1 MKIMMKINKIF
12 IPVLAS
18 AMLLTGCDDQLM
30 EWGKPA
36 DHADVTSSEIPLAV
50 KEVIANYDNI
60 KDYAQQY
67 TPNMLIGIGMGADLY
82 INNANG
88 EGSLAN
94 ANYQIFTPGNAM
106 KNDAIMGN
114 SGSLNF
120 ATVDKLIEALDGNM
134 KLYGHNFFWH
144 TQQNQSYLKSLIAP
158 TLVVESDGDIA
169 NVLSGDASDFNGG
182 STGGWGSWGSNKE
195 SAEVVSGAGQ
205 DGSAALVLKNKGDGN
220 AWEAQ
225 CAYTFNDYLE
235 MNKTYVIK
243 FKAKSTSPAGEL
255 QFQYQNGST
264 YGSQG
269 GYNSFTVGTDW
280 QTFQYEFT
288 IDKYDDVNR
297 IILNFGK
304 VGATY
309 TIDDIQFGLKQD
321 DPMENVMAG
330 DASDFEGGTTGNW
343 GSWGSNKESAEVEE
357 GAGYNNSKGLA
368 LKNKGDGNA
377 WEAQC
382 AYTFDDALQEGKKYI
397 IQFYAKSTS
406 PAGEL
411 QFQYQNGTTYSS
423 QGGYNTFSVGT
434 DWVKCEFTFTPAY
447 DDANRI
453 ILNYGKVG
461 GTYYIDNIK
470 FGLAKDQNAAA
481 RGIQYIQAS
490 NGKARKVTRA
500 SRKYFVLKSAAE
512 KQAVLE
518 GAMEAWVS
526 GVAKHLAEKNV
537 VPYGYDVIN
546 EPIADGSNKYRG
558 IDEGIFGGTWTEDE
572 QTMYDAAPVETEADG
587 LTLNWGSN
595 HWYWGYYVK
604 DYPVKAFQLARKY
617 LPAETKL
624 FVNDYNLET
633 SPNKLDALIKFVKD
647 IDEKNGTPI
656 VDGIGTQMHVS
667 LSCSDDAEKNAAN
680 IAALK
685 EKVDA
690 MFQTMAA
697 TGKLVRVTELDLSLG
712 TASPS
717 SNQYKAQ
724 SDAYR
729 MIMESYKANV
739 PAAQQSGITIWSLS
753 DNEAEHEYWLKGQVP
768 NLFDA
773 SYKRKWA
780 YKGFCDGIAGEDLG
794 LKYGGNE
801 YKAYYEKNN
810 VSSTVDK

>member
-1 MKIMMKINKIF
+1 MKINKII
-12 IPVLAS
+12 IPVVAS
-18 AMLLTGCDDQLM
+18 AMLLTGCDDQIM
-30 EWGKPA
+30 QWGKPA
-36 DHADVTSSEIPLAV
+36 NHADVTKAEIPLAV

-67 TPNMLIGIGMGADLY
+67 TPNMKIGIGMGADLY
-82 INNANG
+82 ANNENG
-88 EGSLAN
+88 EGDLAN
-94 ANYQIFTPGNAM
+94 ANYQVFTPGNAM

-120 ATVDKLIEALDGNM
+120 ATVDKLLAALDGNM
-134 KLYGHNFFWH
+134 QLYGHNFFWH
-144 TQQNQSYLKSLIAP
+144 TQQNQTYLKSLIAP
-158 TLVVESDGDIA
+158 TLVVESDGDVA

-182 STGGWGSWGSNKE
+182 STGGWGSWGSNKKD
-195 SAEVVSGAGQ
+195 AGVVDGAGQ
-205 DGSAALVLKNKGDGN
+205 DGTAALVLENKGDGN

-225 CAYTFNDYLE
+225 CAYDFNDFLE

-243 FKAKSTSPAGEL
+243 FKAKSSSPAGEL
-255 QFQYQNGST
+255 QFQYQNGNT
-264 YGSQG
+264 YSSQG
-269 GYNSFTVGTDW
+269 GYNNFTVGTDW

-288 IDKYDDVNR
+288 ITKYDDVNR

-304 VGATY
+304 VGGTY
-309 TIDDIQFGLKQD
+309 TIDDIQFGLKQE
-321 DPMENVMAG
+321 DPMDNVLAG
-330 DASDFEGGTTGNW
+330 DASDFEGGTTGSW
-343 GSWGSNKESAEVEE
+343 GSWGSNKESADVED

-406 PAGEL
+406 AAGEL

-453 ILNYGKVG
+453 ILNFGKVG
-461 GTYYIDNIK
+461 ATYYIDNIK
-470 FGLAKDQNAAA
+470 FGLAKDQTSAT
-481 RGIQYIQAS
+481 RGIQYVLAR
-490 NGKARKVTRA
+490 NGKARKATRA
-500 SRKYFVLKSAAE
+500 GSKMYYILKTPAE
-512 KQAVLE
+512 KQAALE
-518 GAMEAWVS
+518 GAMDAWVS
-526 GVAKHLAEKNV
+526 GVANHLKEKNV
-537 VPYGYDVIN
+537 VPFGYEVIN
-546 EPIADGSNKYRG
+546 EPIADGSNMYRG
-558 IDEGIFGGTWTEDE
+558 LSEGTFGGTWTDDDGNT
-572 QTMYDAAPVETEADG
+572 QYDAAPTEDDANG
-587 LTLNWGSN
+587 LTLNWGSG
-595 HWYWGYYVK
+595 HWYWGYYVP
-604 DYPVKAFQLARKY
+604 DYHVKAFQLARKY
-617 LPAETKL
+617 LPADTKL

-633 SPNKLDALIKFVKD
+633 SPKKLEALIKFAKE
-647 IDEKNGTPI
+647 IDEKNGSPI
-656 VDGIGTQMHVS
+656 VDGIGTQMHVT
-667 LSCSDDAEKNAAN
+667 LNCSDDAEKNAAS
-680 IAALK
+680 IAELK
-685 EKVDA
+685 AKVDA

-712 TASPS
+712 TGTPS

-729 MIMESYKANV
+729 MIVESYKANV
-739 PAAQQSGITIWSLS
+739 PEAQQSGITVWSLS

-768 NLFDA
+768 NLFDKD
-773 SYKRKWA
+773 YKRKWA

-794 LKYGGNE
+794 LKYGGEE
-801 YKAYYEKNN
+801 YKAFYEKNN

>member
-1 MKIMMKINKIF
+1 MKINKIM
-12 IPVLAS
+12 IPVVAS
-18 AMLLTGCDDQLM
+18 AMLLTGCDDQIM
-30 EWGKPA
+30 QWGKPA
-36 DHADVTSSEIPLAV
+36 NHADVTKAEIPLAV

-67 TPNMLIGIGMGADLY
+67 TPNMKIGIGMGADLY
-82 INNANG
+82 ANNENG
-88 EGSLAN
+88 EGDLAN
-94 ANYQIFTPGNAM
+94 ANYQVFTPGNAM

-120 ATVDKLIEALDGNM
+120 VTVDKLLAALDGNM
-134 KLYGHNFFWH
+134 QLYGHNFFWH
-144 TQQNQSYLKSLIAP
+144 TQQNQTYLKSLIAP
-158 TLVVESDGDIA
+158 TLVVESDGDVA

-182 STGGWGSWGSNKE
+182 STGGWGSWGSNKKD
-195 SAEVVSGAGQ
+195 AGVVAGAGQ
-205 DGSAALVLKNKGDGN
+205 DGTAALVLENKGDGN

-225 CAYTFNDYLE
+225 CAYDFNDFLE

-243 FKAKSTSPAGEL
+243 FKAKSSSPAGEL

-264 YGSQG
+264 YSSQG
-269 GYNSFTVGTDW
+269 GYNTFNVSTDW

-288 IDKYDDVNR
+288 ITKYDDVNR

-304 VGATY
+304 VGGTY
-309 TIDDIQFGLKQD
+309 TIDDIQFGLKQE
-321 DPMENVMAG
+321 DPMNNVLAG

-357 GAGYNNSKGLA
+357 GVGYNNSKALA

-406 PAGEL
+406 SAGEL

-423 QGGYNTFSVGT
+423 QGGYNTFNVGT

-453 ILNYGKVG
+453 ILNFGKVG
-461 GTYYIDNIK
+461 ATYYIDNIK
-470 FGLAKDQNAAA
+470 FGLAKDQSTAT
-481 RGIQYIQAS
+481 RGIQYVLAR
-490 NGKARKVTRA
+490 NGKARKATRA
-500 SRKYFVLKSAAE
+500 GSKMYYVLKTPAE
-512 KQAVLE
+512 KQAALE
-518 GAMEAWVS
+518 GAMDAWVS
-526 GVAKHLAEKNV
+526 GVANHLKEKNV
-537 VPYGYDVIN
+537 VPFGYDVIN
-546 EPIADGSNKYRG
+546 EPIADGSNMYRG
-558 IDEGIFGGTWTEDE
+558 LSEGTFGGTWTDDDGNT
-572 QTMYDAAPVETEADG
+572 QYDAAPTEDDANG
-587 LTLNWGSN
+587 LTLNWGSG
-595 HWYWGYYVK
+595 HWYWGYYVP
-604 DYPVKAFQLARKY
+604 DYHVKAFQLARKY
-617 LPAETKL
+617 LPADTKL

-633 SPNKLDALIKFVKD
+633 SPKKLEALIKFAKE
-647 IDEKNGTPI
+647 IDEKNGSPI
-656 VDGIGTQMHVS
+656 VDGIGTQMHVT
-667 LSCSDDAEKNAAN
+667 LNCSDNAEKNAAN
-680 IAALK
+680 IAELK
-685 EKVDA
+685 TKVDA

-697 TGKLVRVTELDLSLG
+697 TGKLIRVTELDLSLG
-712 TASPS
+712 TGTPS

-729 MIMESYKANV
+729 MIVESYKTNV
-739 PAAQQSGITIWSLS
+739 PEAQQIGITVWSLS

-768 NLFDA
+768 NLFDKD
-773 SYKRKWA
+773 YKRKWA

-794 LKYGGNE
+794 LKYGGEE